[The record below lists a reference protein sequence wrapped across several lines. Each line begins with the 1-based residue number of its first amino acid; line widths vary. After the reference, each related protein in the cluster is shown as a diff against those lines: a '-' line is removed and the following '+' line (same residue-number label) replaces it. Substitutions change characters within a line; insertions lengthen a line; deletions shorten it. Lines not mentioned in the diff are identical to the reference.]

1 MKRTLFIA
9 LLALASSNVYAGD
22 ASAGAQ
28 KAKPCTAC
36 HGANFDTPI
45 FMAHGT
51 HDDMIF
57 LARLH
62 YKKGLDYLARALT
75 DYKSGA
81 RKNPVMGG
89 QAAAL
94 SAQDIDNIATYISG
108 LSGKLKTIPLQR
120 FVH

>member
-1 MKRTLFIA
+1 MKKTLFIA
-9 LLALASSNVYAGD
+9 LLALAGANAHAGD
-22 ASAGAQ
+22 ASVGAQ

-45 FMAHGT
+45 SA
-51 HDDMIF
+51 DIPR
-57 LARLH
+57 LAGQH
-62 YKKGLDYLARALT
+62 EDYLVRALT

-81 RKNPVMGG
+81 RKNPVMSG

-94 SAQDIDNIATYISG
+94 SKQDIDNIATYISG